1 MSFFD
6 QIVAAESFNNLPYVE
21 VGDYELRL
29 DTSTQID
36 SSKGAGTFAIFEFT
50 VVSADAGSLNKVGS
64 RCACRF
70 KLAKGTPGPGNA
82 KSVLLAA
89 LSAKRGV
96 KVEELL
102 KADAP
107 QCFGPDA
114 PILGVVL
121 KCNARLRDKSNKPGE
136 QYTHLTW
143 APAN

>member
-6 QIVAAESFNNLPYVE
+6 GIVAAEAFNNLPYVE
-21 VGDYELRL
+21 VGDYVLRL
-29 DTSTQID
+29 DTATQVE

-50 VVSADAGSLNKVGS
+50 VIEADAGSLNKVGS

-89 LSAKRGV
+89 LSARRGV

-102 KADAP
+102 KSDAGD
-107 QCFGPDA
+107 CFGPDA
-114 PILGVVL
+114 AVVGTLL

-143 APAN
+143 AAAN